1 MRLALAA
8 LLAFWALTIWLLWPA
23 PPAPPAEVKIL
34 SVTMFIV
41 CGTSAGLLI
50 VDSEGDSG
58 WYPEPMEPGLRAGFL
73 SLVNSGSLLV
83 EITPKECKPV
93 ST

>member
-8 LLAFWALTIWLLWPA
+8 LLAFWALTIWLLWPD

-41 CGTSAGLLI
+41 CGTSA
-50 VDSEGDSG
+50 V
-58 WYPEPMEPGLRAGFL
+58 
-73 SLVNSGSLLV
+73 
-83 EITPKECKPV
+83 
-93 ST
+93 